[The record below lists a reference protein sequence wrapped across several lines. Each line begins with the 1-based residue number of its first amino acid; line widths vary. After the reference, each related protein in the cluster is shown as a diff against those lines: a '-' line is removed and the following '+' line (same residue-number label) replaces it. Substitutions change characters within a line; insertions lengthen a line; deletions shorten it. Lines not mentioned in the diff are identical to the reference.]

1 MIPTLNFLPLSTRRE
16 YRFWLRLRQW
26 SAVWIVVVALSLV
39 AAVVQT
45 SLVAEQHYQLSVLQ
59 TKVEP
64 LRSLQREHE
73 QYQQR
78 LTLLESRESLL
89 VMLER
94 IEQPVQLLGI
104 IGRSIGDERPEV
116 QVYELELSPTQVV
129 EVVKAAAGPPPGAPT
144 GPTGNTP
151 PATTTRTVDRVHL
164 RLAGLGA
171 DDLAVARFVA
181 GLREAGVFESV
192 ALKSSVHTAA
202 LSGECRQF
210 TVECVF
216 Q

>member
-1 MIPTLNFLPLSTRRE
+1 MNPSLNFLPLSTRRE

-26 SAVWIVVVALSLV
+26 SAVWIVVIVLCLMGAAVQSSLV
-39 AAVVQT
+39 I
-45 SLVAEQHYQLSVLQ
+45 EQRHQLSVLQ
-59 TKVEP
+59 AKVQP
-64 LRSLQREHE
+64 LLTLQQEFDQNR
-73 QYQQR
+73 QR
-78 LTLLESRESLL
+78 LALLESRESLL

-104 IGRSIGDERPEV
+104 IGRSIGDEVPEV
-116 QVYELELSPTQVV
+116 QVYELEVTPTQVV
-129 EVVKAAAGPPPGAPT
+129 EVVKAAT
-144 GPTGNTP
+144 GGP
-151 PATTTRTVDRVHL
+151 PATPSAATATNSPVPTTRTVDRVQL
-164 RLAGLGA
+164 RLAGLGV

-192 ALKSSVHTAA
+192 ALKSSVHAAA